1 VKSTGD
7 RAGWHQRLAQ
17 GLVMLPRAWKR
28 TLLVVLDSLLIAVSV
43 WVAFALRLGDA
54 WSYYI
59 DRAVWLIP
67 LMVVVTLPVCYAL
80 GFYRSLVRYVTGRVY
95 FEVARGIGVGALL
108 TYAVWTLA
116 QGPLVPRSAWLIY
129 WLVAILL
136 IGSQRLLL
144 RNFVSVPR
152 GAFARA
158 ERVAIYGAGEAGAQL
173 AAALLHSR
181 EHQPVVF
188 VDDLPDLRGSYI
200 HGIKVYLPERL
211 PDLVARYRIGS
222 VLLAMPSVSRSQ
234 RRRIIER
241 LEPLPV
247 RVLGMPG
254 LDEIASGLHGIDE
267 LREVE
272 VEDILGRDTVN
283 AHQRLLAKTVRGK
296 SVLITGGGGSIGS
309 QLCRQVLHQEPA
321 RLVVVDISEYLLY
334 GIERELEALAARYAM
349 QVELV
354 PILAS
359 VQDSRRMQSM
369 MEVFAVDTV
378 FHAAAFKH
386 VPIVERNPLEG
397 VANNVF
403 GTWYCAEAAIAAGVE
418 NFVLVSTDKAVRP
431 TNVMGA
437 SKRLAELVL
446 QGLSQLQPR
455 TRLCMVRFGNVLA
468 SSGSVVPLFR
478 EQIRRG
484 GPVTVTHPEVVRY
497 FMTIPEAAQLVIQA
511 GALAQGGDVF
521 LLRMGEPVR
530 IVELAR
536 RLIHLS
542 GFEVRDEANP
552 DGDIE
557 IRYTG
562 LRPGEKLFEE
572 LLIGNDDVPTEHPS
586 IVRAREESLP
596 WPQVRA
602 YLDQLQRVLEEGDH
616 LMLRQVL
623 SEAVTGY
630 TPWCEIEDR
639 VWVQQARYSEPDL
652 EVANVTSGSPV
663 PASRERPAG

>member
-1 VKSTGD
+1 MTSAAQRGS
-7 RAGWHQRLAQ
+7 WHQRLAH
-17 GLVMLPRAWKR
+17 GLVTLPRVWKR
-28 TLLVVLDSLLIAVSV
+28 TLLIGLDGLLVAVSV
-43 WVAFALRLGDA
+43 WAAFALRLGDV
-54 WSYYI
+54 WSFYI

-67 LMVVVTLPVCYAL
+67 LMIVVTLPVCYAL

-95 FEVARGIGVGALL
+95 FEVARGVGVGALL
-108 TYAVWTLA
+108 TYALWTLA

-144 RNFVSVPR
+144 RNVVSVPR

-188 VDDLPDLRGSYI
+188 VDDQADLRGSYI
-200 HGIKVYLPERL
+200 HGIKVYTPDRL

-222 VLLAMPSVSRSQ
+222 VLLAMPSLSRGQ

-241 LEPLPV
+241 LEPMPV

-254 LDEIASGLHGIDE
+254 LDELASGLHGIDE

-283 AHQRLLAKTVRGK
+283 ADQRLLSKTVRGK

-309 QLCRQVLHQEPA
+309 QLCRQVLHQEPV

-334 GIERELEALAARYAM
+334 GIERELEALASRSGL
-349 QVELV
+349 QLELI

-359 VQDSRRMQSM
+359 VQDRRRLQTIMDA
-369 MEVFAVDTV
+369 FAVDTV

-403 GTWYCAEAAIAAGVE
+403 GTWYCAEAAIAAGVQH
-418 NFVLVSTDKAVRP
+418 FVLVSTDKAVRP

-484 GPVTVTHPEVVRY
+484 GPVTVTHPDVVRY

-511 GALAQGGDVF
+511 GALAEGGDVF
-521 LLRMGEPVR
+521 LLQMGEPVR

-542 GFEVRDEANP
+542 GFEVREDDNP

-557 IRYTG
+557 IHYSG

-572 LLIGNDDVPTEHPS
+572 LLIGADDLPTEHPS
-586 IVRAREESLP
+586 IVRAQEESLP
-596 WPQVRA
+596 WAQVRG
-602 YLDQLQRVLEEGDH
+602 YLDRLRQVLEEGDQ
-616 LMLRQVL
+616 LMLRQLL
-623 SEAVTGY
+623 SEAVAGY

-639 VWVQQARYSEPDL
+639 VWVQQARYGALDL
-652 EVANVTSGSPV
+652 ETPTAAAPM
-663 PASRERPAG
+663 PLASSRQLPPG